1 MEDDS
6 DMLYEY
12 LFLLHSLEGIIAHDM
27 AILRFAFKLQRQ
39 DGLST
44 RLCKHIHT
52 TVKKNKYML
61 MWTVSMDS
69 GISQKT
75 KPKDLQDG
83 RRFIAKAK
91 ENVFNFHIKLRERN

>member
-1 MEDDS
+1 
-6 DMLYEY
+6 
-12 LFLLHSLEGIIAHDM
+12 M

-61 MWTVSMDS
+61 MRTVSMDS
-69 GISQKT
+69 RISQKT

-83 RRFIAKAK
+83 RRRFIAKAK
-91 ENVFNFHIKLRERN
+91 ENIFNYHIKFRGRN